1 MLTHGRAAGLR
12 PHMRHHLA
20 WWALAAL
27 PVGFLAVLFVWP
39 LGTMLER
46 GLVADGAVDVA
57 GMWEV
62 LTSTRTGTVV
72 RSTFTLAATGTVGAL
87 AVGIPG
93 AYVLYRLRWR
103 GQSVVRALVAVPFVL
118 PTVVVA
124 AAFAALLGRQGLLG
138 GLGFDQSVAAIV
150 LALVFYNVTVVVRIV
165 GGTWAGL
172 DPSTVS
178 AARTLGASPRR
189 AFFAVT
195 LPMLAPAIASAA
207 AVVFLF
213 CSTAFGVVLVLGGTR
228 IRTIETEMYLQV
240 NQFLNL
246 RAAAVLALLQIA
258 FVALTLGAAA
268 WARRRRE
275 GTQSGKRI
283 DGTRAAT
290 RRDLPVIAGVLVVL
304 ALLLVTPMLALVERS
319 LRTREGHGF
328 DHYIALLEPPARTV
342 LAVPIWQAGVN
353 SLTTALVA
361 AVIASGLGLIVAH
374 LVTHRTRRSAAL
386 DSFVMLP
393 LGVSAVM
400 VGLGML
406 LTLHRGSFGVDLR
419 GSWWLVPLAQ
429 AVVALPLVVRTLVPS
444 ARGID
449 PGLRRAAAT
458 LGAGPARV
466 WREVD
471 WPLMRRPFG
480 LAVGFA
486 FAISLGEFGATSF
499 LARPDRPTLPTAI
512 FRLLGRPG
520 IDNVGMAF
528 ASAVV
533 LALLTATVMMASE
546 RMRTQVGADL

>member
-1 MLTHGRAAGLR
+1 MRTRGRIAGLR
-12 PHMRHHLA
+12 HHVA
-20 WWALAAL
+20 WWALAAV
-27 PVGFLAVLFVWP
+27 PVGFLALFFVWP
-39 LGTMLER
+39 LGTMLGR
-46 GLVADGAVDVA
+46 GLIADGGIDVA
-57 GMWEV
+57 GVWNV
-62 LTSTRTGTVV
+62 LTATRTGTVV
-72 RSTFTLAATGTVGAL
+72 RSTVELAAMGTAGAL
-87 AVGIPG
+87 ALGLPS

-103 GQSVVRALVAVPFVL
+103 GQSAVRALVAVPFVL

-124 AAFAALLGRQGLLG
+124 AAFTALLGRQGLLG
-138 GLGFDQSVAAIV
+138 GLGLDQSVAAIV

-172 DPSTVS
+172 DPSAVS

-189 AFFAVT
+189 AFVAVT

-246 RAAAVLALLQIA
+246 RAAAVLALVQLV
-258 FVALTLGAAA
+258 FVGLTLAAAA

-275 GTQSGKRI
+275 NTQGSKRI

-290 RRDLPVIAGVLVVL
+290 RRDAPVVAGVLGVL
-304 ALLLVTPMLALVERS
+304 AVLLVTPMIALAERS
-319 LRTREGHGF
+319 LRTHDGHGF
-328 DHYIALLEPPARTV
+328 DHYVALLEPPTRTV
-342 LAVPIWQAGVN
+342 LAVPVWQAGLN

-361 AVIASGLGLIVAH
+361 AALASTLGLMVAH
-374 LVTHRTRRSAAL
+374 LVTHRSRRSAAL

-400 VGLGML
+400 VGLGLL
-406 LTLHRGSFGVDLR
+406 LTMHQGALGVNLR
-419 GSWWLVPLAQ
+419 GSWWLIPVAQ
-429 AVVALPLVVRTLVPS
+429 SVVALPLVVRTLVPS

-458 LGAGPARV
+458 LGAGPLRV

-471 WPLMRRPFG
+471 WPLLRRPFG

-528 ASAVV
+528 ATAVV
-533 LALLTATVMMASE
+533 LALVTAAVMMASE